1 MSDDLVKVI
10 IIESCF
16 NIIPAR
22 KERLTK
28 EWIENRINIFMNYTL
43 KSLKAQTNQ
52 NFFALLLYDN
62 RSEILI
68 KNELEKYEELP
79 KNVKFVTK
87 DEFNKI
93 VAERIKNYDLLYM
106 VRLDCDDM
114 YHKTFIQQLFDINP
128 PQGTQAI
135 INQRGYIYD
144 SVRNLI
150 AEFPCKSP
158 NYYALIYNVKS
169 YLNGERYKLPGGHDY
184 VINLPHQI
192 IRKYNYIRHAHSNNN
207 VTRLEKYGITEED
220 CIKDEKQIMKIL
232 EDFIG

>member
-114 YHKTFIQQLFDINP
+114 YHKTFIQQLFDLDP
-128 PQGTQAI
+128 LEGTQAI

-158 NYYALIYNVKS
+158 NYYTLIYNVKS